1 MNIWYQIPSLDT
13 IYANRT
19 IYFGFKNAFTDLWHN
34 FYAYTSDDILDEFIS
49 LNKID
54 IFIVSSHFYYQKF
67 LDLKILKKYREQ
79 WMKVF
84 VKIDFWNSPFEWI
97 RINEAWWMKDDKK
110 LIKQIKDWMLWDCFF
125 HVVEQWDPRMEWF
138 TQETWFEYITIPLA
152 VDKTIANVAKINNAF
167 EADISYIGTNL
178 PEKKQFFEEQVFPLQ
193 HMYDLRLYGQD
204 WTTKDKIL
212 WRIQRWW
219 QYLNIP
225 YIKSIQKPKLT
236 LSDEFDIYKT
246 SKICINVHENYQK
259 KYWWDCNERTF
270 KIPACWWFQ
279 IVDDVSCIHKYL
291 EDWKEIVIAKNKSDR
306 FDKIQHYL
314 HHPHERKAISQAGMK
329 KVLQN
334 HTYHNRVQQILEI
347 YNSR

>member
-110 LIKQIKDWMLWDCFF
+110 LIKQIKDWMLWDYFF
-125 HVVEQWDPRMEWF
+125 HVDR
-138 TQETWFEYITIPLA
+138 
-152 VDKTIANVAKINNAF
+152 
-167 EADISYIGTNL
+167 
-178 PEKKQFFEEQVFPLQ
+178 
-193 HMYDLRLYGQD
+193 
-204 WTTKDKIL
+204 
-212 WRIQRWW
+212 
-219 QYLNIP
+219 
-225 YIKSIQKPKLT
+225 KS
-236 LSDEFDIYKT
+236 
-246 SKICINVHENYQK
+246 V
-259 KYWWDCNERTF
+259 
-270 KIPACWWFQ
+270 
-279 IVDDVSCIHKYL
+279 V
-291 EDWKEIVIAKNKSDR
+291 
-306 FDKIQHYL
+306 
-314 HHPHERKAISQAGMK
+314 
-329 KVLQN
+329 
-334 HTYHNRVQQILEI
+334 
-347 YNSR
+347 